1 MYLSMLLKL
10 ELNGYFEDF
19 DEDFDEDF
27 VPFCNIWK
35 KSTDSLMTTYNW

>member
-1 MYLSMLLKL
+1 MYLSMLLEL

-19 DEDFDEDF
+19 DEDFDENF

-35 KSTDSLMTTYNW
+35 IINWFLTTYNW